1 VVGVAIRKASIMAQW
16 MWNLGSLHQF
26 RNVPYVEH
34 GDDGTVICLLC
45 GTGWMYTQQRAR
57 HFHGENHRRRFNHVQ
72 NLRLQEEEKL
82 EHGKRVQF
90 ALSLEPRID
99 QLGLKRWRDTVRQ
112 SLYRYITKG
121 GDYDNL
127 SVLEKFERKET
138 LSLLELAVWKAQ
150 SVDGWIFRNT
160 EEIREQQALDEE
172 FDASA
177 YLKIQRILNGCHV
190 IVPKVASFL

>member
-1 VVGVAIRKASIMAQW
+1 
-16 MWNLGSLHQF
+16 
-26 RNVPYVEH
+26 
-34 GDDGTVICLLC
+34 
-45 GTGWMYTQQRAR
+45 MYTQQRAR

-127 SVLEKFERKET
+127 SD
-138 LSLLELAVWKAQ
+138 LSSL
-150 SVDGWIFRNT
+150 RNRLDVHAAT
-160 EEIREQQALDEE
+160 CQTFPWRESSQTFQPC
-172 FDASA
+172 S
-177 YLKIQRILNGCHV
+177 K
-190 IVPKVASFL
+190 S

>member
-1 VVGVAIRKASIMAQW
+1 
-16 MWNLGSLHQF
+16 
-26 RNVPYVEH
+26 
-34 GDDGTVICLLC
+34 
-45 GTGWMYTQQRAR
+45 
-57 HFHGENHRRRFNHVQ
+57 
-72 NLRLQEEEKL
+72 
-82 EHGKRVQF
+82 
-90 ALSLEPRID
+90 
-99 QLGLKRWRDTVRQ
+99 
-112 SLYRYITKG
+112 
-121 GDYDNL
+121 L